1 MQILDPNEIK
11 DTKKE
16 SIVQSQ
22 RLVNAIS
29 SEEARINKSLNI
41 LRAEAKIETAKIKDE
56 TNAFVQEQKDRVE
69 TATREVVSLE
79 SRRTEA
85 LKPIQAIKE
94 EAETYLIE
102 AKQALGE
109 AQVLE
114 EQAKASRAEII
125 DLAEDLKD
133 REAEISD
140 RDRKTTAREEK
151 ATIEEKQARLGTIA
165 VSDKWVE
172 FHKAVHTANVALA
185 DRELKITNREKV
197 LEIRTEKQDE
207 REIEQ
212 NNHDRAIKDKY
223 ETLERTIAEVKN
235 KNII

>member
-1 MQILDPNEIK
+1 MLILDPNEIK

-16 SIVQSQ
+16 TLVQGQ

-41 LRAEAKIETAKIKDE
+41 LRAEAKIETEKIKDE
-56 TNAFVQEQKDRVE
+56 TNAFIQEQKNRVE
-69 TATREVVSLE
+69 TSTREVVSLE

-85 LKPIQAIKE
+85 LKPIQAIKD

-102 AKQALGE
+102 AKQAIGE
-109 AQVLE
+109 AKALE
-114 EQAKASRAEII
+114 EQAKVSRAEII

-172 FHKAVHTANVALA
+172 FYKAVHTVNVALA
-185 DRELKITNREKV
+185 DRELKITDREKI

-223 ETLERTIAEVKN
+223 ETLERTIAELKN

>member
-1 MQILDPNEIK
+1 MLILDPNEIK

-16 SIVQSQ
+16 TLVQGQ
-22 RLVNAIS
+22 RLVHAIS

-41 LRAEAKIETAKIKDE
+41 LRAEAKIETEKIKDE
-56 TNAFVQEQKDRVE
+56 TNTFVQEQKDRVE
-69 TATREVVSLE
+69 NSTREVVSLE

-85 LKPIQAIKE
+85 LKPIQALKD
-94 EAETYLIE
+94 EAETYLIG
-102 AKQALGE
+102 AKQAIGE
-109 AQVLE
+109 AQALE
-114 EQAKASRAEII
+114 EQAKVNLNKYL

-151 ATIEEKQARLGTIA
+151 VTIEENQTRLGTIA

-172 FHKAVHTANVALA
+172 FHTAVNTANVTLA
-185 DRELKITNREKV
+185 DRELKITDREKV
-197 LEIRTEKQDE
+197 LDIRTAKQDE

-223 ETLERTIAEVKN
+223 ETLERTIAELKN

>member
-197 LEIRTEKQDE
+197 LDIRTAKQDE

>member
-223 ETLERTIAEVKN
+223 ETFECTIAEVKN